1 MRRRSVFAL
10 ALALVTAVSFT
21 MGAPSASAAEQW
33 VPVAVWQMNEPAGST
48 RLVDSSG
55 NGVTA
60 PIGTAVGIGVRDGTS
75 TVHRF
80 SYISTT
86 APAAPSARLHVV
98 PDRASLDPGTQGFA
112 VEVRFRTH
120 AGNRNIMQKGQSG
133 TTGGFWKIEISGGVA
148 TCVFRGSK
156 GSVGMKS
163 TSSVEDSKWHVVRCV
178 RLAAGGAELYLDGV
192 RQARTSTVSGLIDNK
207 IELSIGGKSRCN
219 NTTVSCDYFHGDID
233 YARIDRLQST
243 AGTSAAPVT
252 APISTAPTT
261 APTTTAP
268 TTTAPTT
275 AAPTTTV
282 PALPPARPPSGRY
295 DAVEVDGRSVTVRGL
310 ASDPNGVPSVR
321 ISSTWSGGRTT
332 FDRPAS
338 NGAFAASFTA
348 EPGEHTVCVSVLD
361 VPTGSA
367 VSLGCKP
374 AVVK

>member
-1 MRRRSVFAL
+1 
-10 ALALVTAVSFT
+10 
-21 MGAPSASAAEQW
+21 
-33 VPVAVWQMNEPAGST
+33 
-48 RLVDSSG
+48 
-55 NGVTA
+55 
-60 PIGTAVGIGVRDGTS
+60 VRDGTS

-207 IELSIGGKSRCN
+207 IELAIGGKSRCN

-252 APISTAPTT
+252 APITTAPHDSAPDAPTT
-261 APTTTAP
+261 SADHRSADHRS
-268 TTTAPTT
+268 ADHDGAG
-275 AAPTTTV
+275 AA
-282 PALPPARPPSGRY
+282 AGPPAIGALRRGGGGWPLG
-295 DAVEVDGRSVTVRGL
+295 DG
-310 ASDPNGVPSVR
+310 P
-321 ISSTWSGGRTT
+321 WSG
-332 FDRPAS
+332 
-338 NGAFAASFTA
+338 
-348 EPGEHTVCVSVLD
+348 E
-361 VPTGSA
+361 
-367 VSLGCKP
+367 
-374 AVVK
+374 